1 MWLQLARACLL
12 LHFPRRHGRHATLE
26 GLVPVQRKSR
36 AETFAMSIPAFFA
49 PSPRKG
55 SLRRWDRSASPR
67 LLALSVVVGVVLLL
81 LGPLS
86 LRSTSLSHFV
96 EKDTS
101 VRSTALESRNLGG
114 ENVSSP
120 QALLL
125 ARAADANTPPWR
137 NRVTTGRM
145 VWCLM
150 NSNPQAAQSRL
161 GPNDLARWG
170 WEETMLTSF
179 NIQGWQ
185 EFVEEAYEE
194 YGIAA
199 SNVVGA
205 GYMHVESFEDANGNE
220 QAVSLLTRILS
231 GSANIEVEP

>member
-1 MWLQLARACLL
+1 
-12 LHFPRRHGRHATLE
+12 
-26 GLVPVQRKSR
+26 
-36 AETFAMSIPAFFA
+36 MSIPAFFA

-67 LLALSVVVGVVLLL
+67 LLALSVVVVVVLLL

-86 LRSTSLSHFV
+86 PRSTSLSHFV

-125 ARAADANTPPWR
+125 ARAADANTPPWTS
-137 NRVTTGRM
+137 RVTTGRM
-145 VWCLM
+145 LWCLM
-150 NSNPQAAQSRL
+150 NNPQADQSPF
-161 GPNDLARWG
+161 GPNDLERRG
-170 WEETMLTSF
+170 WEEMGLTSF
-179 NIQGWQ
+179 NLLGWQ
-185 EFVEEAYEE
+185 GYVQEAYEA

-199 SNVVGA
+199 SNDVGV
-205 GYMHVESFEDANGNE
+205 GYLQLDGFLDANGNP
-220 QAVSLLTRILS
+220 QGVSLLTRNFS
-231 GSANIEVEP
+231 KSVNIELEP